1 MSKRWIAFGLLP
13 AAWGLKGETREIAK
27 AEYELEGKEL
37 EIKKAKIRCEEESV
51 ALSTQLL
58 AIDLKH
64 GDITPYDYDLQTTAL
79 DCIDNKDEGGLDL
92 KFALLKI
99 EKKHKKITPT
109 EYDKQHATLHG
120 KPWVSVLS
128 VETDEEQPNRGSLEL
143 DWNDEFVSYLQ
154 EHGYIGP
161 TEETIVDT
169 WLGELCKNIALEHY
183 SGVGTFDDDVDAT
196 IQPTPDERGN
206 RTVK

>member
-37 EIKKAKIRCEEESV
+37 AVKKAKIRCEEESV
-51 ALSTQLL
+51 ALSVQLL
-58 AIDLKH
+58 AIDLKY
-64 GDITPYDYDLQTTAL
+64 GDITPYNYDLQTTEL
-79 DCIDNKDEGGLDL
+79 DHINDKDEDGLDL
-92 KFALLKI
+92 KLALLKI
-99 EKKHKKITPT
+99 EKKYKKITSI
-109 EYDKQHATLHG
+109 EYEKQHATLHE

-128 VETDEEQPNRGSLEL
+128 VETDEDQPNQGSLEL

-154 EHGYIGP
+154 DHGYIGA
-161 TEETIVDT
+161 TEEMIVDT

-183 SGVGTFDDDVDAT
+183 SGVGTFDEDVEAN
-196 IQPTPDERGN
+196 IQTTADKRGN